1 MSKRKDHLKKTFRK
15 IKLLSV
21 ATLRARKQLIAN
33 GDRELID
40 CISECCA
47 NILKGNV
54 PLNDQQ
60 KVKLCKHQNNLRK
73 IALKKVSLKKK
84 KQIIQTGRFSIGAR
98 MALVASV
105 LASLLFR

>member
-21 ATLRARKQLIAN
+21 ATPRARKQLIAN
-33 GDRELID
+33 GGRELID

-54 PLNDQQ
+54 PLNDKQ
-60 KVKLCKHQNNLRK
+60 KAKLCKHKNKLRK
-73 IALKKVSLKKK
+73 LALKKVSLKKK
-84 KQIIQTGRFSIGAR
+84 QIIKGGGFSIGATL
-98 MALVASV
+98 APVASV
-105 LASLLFR
+105 LASLLFS